1 MFDRFS
7 RLLAYIAAALIS
19 LPLAGSVSGQASQPA
34 TSGESSIAKKI
45 SGMKRM
51 AGFIP
56 LDWDEKEGKLYIEI
70 GNFNKDF
77 LLFNSLPYGVGSNDL
92 GLDRGKFGSE
102 HLVRFYR
109 SGSKVLLIEENLN
122 YRSSSTVPE
131 EQLSI
136 EQSFAHSVLYG
147 FKVEAEEGGRVLVDG
162 TDYLL
167 SDTWGVGESI
177 RVAKPSQGDY
187 SLEGSRSA
195 IIPENTKNFPL
206 NTEIESILTFISK
219 SPISG
224 SFIDSVTPD
233 AHAVT
238 VREHISFIQLPDDG
252 YRPRVFDPRAGYFD
266 QSYRDYSAPL
276 GQPLG
281 IHLILRHRLEKKD
294 PSAAVSEPIKP
305 IIYYVDRGAPEL
317 IRNALVDGASWWN
330 QAFESA
336 GFRNAF
342 RVEVLPKGQD
352 PMDVRY
358 NVIQWVHRSTRG
370 WSYGGS
376 IVDPRTGEIIT
387 GRVTLGSLRA
397 RQDYLIGEAL
407 LSPYAKGKPVSDEIR
422 EMVLARI
429 RQLAA
434 HEVGHTLGLAHNF
447 AASSVAPGTSVMD
460 YPHPWI
466 TLDTAGR
473 PDLSHAYSTAIGE
486 WDKVA
491 IQYGYSQFP
500 AGRDE
505 HAALDDLLRKATD
518 RGLLFITDDD
528 SRPLGSAHPHAHLW
542 DNGSD
547 PALELNRILQVRAA
561 AIKRFGEDAIQP
573 GQPMA
578 QIEDTLVPLY
588 LLHQYQTQAA
598 AKEIGGLDYR
608 YALRGD
614 GQLITEIVSAPAQR
628 QALEAVLKTLS
639 PEALTLPDFLL
650 RILPP
655 RPPAYPRT
663 RSLFPPEQV

>member
-1 MFDRFS
+1 MIDFRDSSHTLPPRS
-7 RLLAYIAAALIS
+7 YRCHLLGLFPGRHLS
-19 LPLAGSVSGQASQPA
+19 PLPA
-34 TSGESSIAKKI
+34 GESSIAKKI

-434 HEVGHTLGLAHNF
+434 HEVGHTLGLADNF
-447 AASSVAPGTSVMD
+447 SGGQFCCTRHFGHGLSPSLDHARYRRAARSFSRV
-460 YPHPWI
+460 
-466 TLDTAGR
+466 TALPSGNGIR
-473 PDLSHAYSTAIGE
+473 LPSNMAIRNSPLG
-486 WDKVA
+486 K
-491 IQYGYSQFP
+491 
-500 AGRDE
+500 DE

-547 PALELNRILQVRAA
+547 PAFE
-561 AIKRFGEDAIQP
+561 
-573 GQPMA
+573 
-578 QIEDTLVPLY
+578 
-588 LLHQYQTQAA
+588 
-598 AKEIGGLDYR
+598 
-608 YALRGD
+608 
-614 GQLITEIVSAPAQR
+614 
-628 QALEAVLKTLS
+628 
-639 PEALTLPDFLL
+639 PD
-650 RILPP
+650 
-655 RPPAYPRT
+655 
-663 RSLFPPEQV
+663 